1 MFAPRGLI
9 RLRAPSP
16 DAYAT
21 PRSRML
27 IDSAMLLLLQTS
39 PTPMRATV
47 NMNGAALG
55 SPQQQM
61 QAQAAALLMS
71 PFPVLAQMMRQS
83 LEQTAA
89 QAAEGADSLL
99 GLSTGDDVEMSDG
112 SVGNTV
118 MVGAAAA
125 ALALLNMR
133 RAAPENYY

>member
-1 MFAPRGLI
+1 
-9 RLRAPSP
+9 
-16 DAYAT
+16 
-21 PRSRML
+21 
-27 IDSAMLLLLQTS
+27 
-39 PTPMRATV
+39 MRATV

-99 GLSTGDDVEMSDG
+99 GLSTSDDVEMSDG